1 MAGDQLRRLLS
12 RFWPALAVVAVALVL
27 EPMPAGIALQGLI
40 VGLVGALVAVGMA
53 LIYQSNR
60 IVNFAQA
67 DLGVVPAVIAVSAA
81 VYGGVSWFVAV
92 PVGLVIALALGCVV
106 EQVII
111 RRFRQAP
118 RLVLMVATIGLAQF
132 LAAASLFIPAWWHKN
147 PTTLQLHVPVN
158 LNFTLRPLV
167 FTADHVLA
175 AVVAPAILLG
185 LAAAL
190 RFTNV
195 GVAIRASADRAD
207 RARLLGVDVDG
218 LQTVVWVTAAVLS
231 FVGLILRTGIL
242 GLGIGSSLSLDAL
255 LAALTALVLG
265 GLTDLGA
272 VTASAVALG
281 LLEAGVVW
289 NHPRSPGLIAPVYAI
304 VLVGCLLLQRSS
316 AGRRVTERVSTW
328 RLAEDARAL
337 PASIGRLREVRTV
350 RWVLGAAIA
359 AFVVALPHLLGP
371 GSREKA
377 TAVVVFAIV
386 TLSLVVLT
394 GWAGQVSLGQMSFA
408 AVGAV
413 AGAHATQVWH
423 ADMAVALPFA
433 GLVGIGVALVVGL
446 PALRLRGLFLA
457 VTTLAFALATSY
469 LFVDNRFSW
478 VPTGRVDRPTL
489 LGGSVL
495 NSQYGYYYLCVAVIA
510 LAVLGVRGLSRARTG
525 RVLRAARENDT
536 AAQAFGISVARA
548 RLTAFA
554 LSGFLAAVAGCLLVH
569 LLQSFAPATYTPEQ
583 SFVVFTAAVVGGLGS
598 VLGGVLGAVFLKG
611 GEWLLPDAR
620 WQALTT
626 AVGVLV
632 VLWIVPGGLADLL
645 YRLRD
650 RFAHALAR
658 RHETDDDAD
667 ERLVIDLR
675 DDAQAAAAAVS
686 AGLSR
691 RESNGKGTFLSCRDV
706 EVAYGPT
713 RVLFGVD
720 FDVGEGEIVA
730 LVGTNGAGKS
740 TLAKAIS
747 GILPVNGGEVYFAG
761 HPLKNLSPRQ
771 IAARGV
777 RLLPGG
783 EGTFPSLT
791 VGENLRVAGWFDK
804 RKRPQAVAARTEQ
817 VLQWFPVLRARIAEP
832 AANLSGGEQQ
842 MLALGMVLLGAPRL
856 LVIDEF
862 DLGLAP
868 TVVAKLL
875 PIIEGLRDRGM
886 TIVLVEQSLTTALTL
901 AESAYFMEKGRILFS
916 GPTAELVDRPDLLRA
931 VFLAGTGEGA
941 RSAASDIAVTHGPA
955 LEATGLTVNFGGI
968 RAVDDVSLR
977 VDDHE
982 IVGLIGPNGA
992 GKSTVFDL
1000 LSGFVP
1006 PTAGRVAL
1014 AGVDVTTMSPQR
1026 RAIAGLGRTF
1036 QDARLFPAMTVR
1048 ETIAVAEE
1056 RGVAVRDP
1064 VREALWMPSAFDAE
1078 EAVAKRADEIMDL
1091 LNLTRYGDSLVRE
1104 LSTGTKRVVE
1114 LACALAH
1121 RPSVVLLDEPSTG
1134 LSQREAE
1141 AMQALLLVL
1150 REQLDAAFLIIEHDT
1165 ALLEAV
1171 ADRIIALDLG
1181 RVIADGRASD
1191 VLHDPLVLSCYLGSP
1206 SGVVGAAVR

>member
-12 RFWPALAVVAVALVL
+12 RFWPALAVAAAALVF
-27 EPMPAGIALQGLI
+27 EPMPAGIVLQGLI

-67 DLGVVPAVIAVSAA
+67 DLGLAPAVLAVSAA

-92 PVGLVIALALGCVV
+92 PIGLVIALALGCVV
-106 EQVII
+106 EQVVV
-111 RRFRQAP
+111 RRFRRAP
-118 RLVLMVATIGLAQF
+118 RLVLMVATIGLAQLF
-132 LAAASLFIPAWWHKN
+132 AAATLFIPAWWHKT
-147 PTTLQLHVPVN
+147 PATLQLHIPVD
-158 LNFTLRPLV
+158 LNFTVRPLV

-175 AVVAPAILLG
+175 ALVAPAILLG

-190 RFTNV
+190 RFTTV

-207 RARLLGVDVDG
+207 RARLLGIDVDG
-218 LQTVVWVTAAVLS
+218 LQTVVWAAAAALS

-242 GLGIGSSLSLDAL
+242 GLGIGSALSLSAL

-281 LLEAGVVW
+281 LLEGGVVW
-289 NHPRSPGLIAPVYAI
+289 NHPRSPGLIAPVYAVVI
-304 VLVGCLLLQRSS
+304 VACLLIRRNDV
-316 AGRRVTERVSTW
+316 GRRITDRVSTW
-328 RLAEDARAL
+328 RLVEDARAL
-337 PASIGRLREVRTV
+337 PASLAQLREVRIV
-350 RWVLGAAIA
+350 RWLLAGAVTAL
-359 AFVVALPHLLGP
+359 VVALPHLLGP

-394 GWAGQVSLGQMSFA
+394 GWSGQVSLGQMSFA

-423 ADMAVALPFA
+423 ADMALALLFS
-433 GLVGIGVALVVGL
+433 GVVGVAVAVVVGL

-457 VTTLAFALATSY
+457 VTTLAFALTTSY

-478 VPTGRVDRPTL
+478 VPNGRVARPTL
-489 LGGSVL
+489 LGGAVL
-495 NSQYGYYYLCVAVIA
+495 DSQYGYYYLCLGVVA
-510 LAVLGVRGLSRARTG
+510 LAVFGARGVYRSRTG

-536 AAQAFGISVARA
+536 AAQAFGVSVAQA
-548 RLTAFA
+548 KLTAFA
-554 LSGFLAAVAGCLLVH
+554 LSGFLAAIAGCLLVH
-569 LLQSFAPATYTPEQ
+569 LLQSFAPATYAPEQ

-632 VLWIVPGGLADLL
+632 VLWIVPGGLADVV
-645 YRLRD
+645 YRVRD
-650 RFAHALAR
+650 RLANLVAR
-658 RHETDDDAD
+658 RHTG
-667 ERLVIDLR
+667 ERLVVDLR
-675 DDAQAAAAAVS
+675 EDDAGITVS
-686 AGLSR
+686 ASPAPVSVNGR
-691 RESNGKGTFLSCRDV
+691 RPLLSCRDLD
-706 EVAYGPT
+706 VAYGPT
-713 RVLFGVD
+713 QVLFGVD
-720 FDVGEGEIVA
+720 FDVAEGDIVA

-747 GILPVNGGEVYFAG
+747 GIAPVSGGDVHFAG
-761 HPLKNLSPRQ
+761 RPLNNLSPRQ

-783 EGTFPSLT
+783 EGVFPSLT
-791 VGENLRVAGWFDK
+791 VAENLRVAAWFDK
-804 RKRPQAVAARTEQ
+804 RKRPQDVAARAAQ
-817 VLQWFPVLRARIAEP
+817 VLEWFPVLRARQDEP

-842 MLALGMVLLGAPRL
+842 MLALGMVLLGSPRL

-868 TVVAKLL
+868 TVVARLL
-875 PIIEGLRDRGM
+875 PIIEGLREDG
-886 TIVLVEQSLTTALTL
+886 TTVVLVEQSLTTALSV

-916 GPTAELVDRPDLLRA
+916 GPTAELVERPDLLRA
-931 VFLAGTGEGA
+931 VFLARTGDAAPA
-941 RSAASDIAVTHGPA
+941 RQSDIVVTRERS
-955 LEATGLTVNFGGI
+955 LDATGLTVNFGGI
-968 RAVDDVSLR
+968 RAVDDVSLH
-977 VDDHE
+977 VDDQE

-1000 LSGFVP
+1000 LSGFVG
-1006 PTAGRVAL
+1006 PTAGRVML
-1014 AGVDVTTMSPQR
+1014 AGRDVTTLSPQR
-1026 RAIAGLGRTF
+1026 RALAGLGRTF
-1036 QDARLFPAMTVR
+1036 QDARLFPALTVK
-1048 ETIAVAEE
+1048 ETIAVAQE
-1056 RGVAVRDP
+1056 RWVPVRDP
-1064 VREALWMPSAFDAE
+1064 LRPALRLPSAFDAQ
-1078 EAVAKRADEIMDL
+1078 EAVDERAEDIMDL
-1091 LNLTRYGDSLVRE
+1091 LNLSRYRDMLVRE

-1114 LACALAH
+1114 LACSLAH
-1121 RPSVVLLDEPSTG
+1121 RPSVVLLDEPSSG
-1134 LSQREAE
+1134 LAQREAE
-1141 AMQALLLVL
+1141 GLQALLLVL
-1150 REQLDAAFLIIEHDT
+1150 REELNASFLIIEHDT

-1171 ADRIIALDLG
+1171 ADRIVAMDLG
-1181 RVIADGRASD
+1181 RVIADGRPAD
-1191 VLHDPLVLSCYLGSP
+1191 VLHDPLVLSCYLGSAA
-1206 SGVVGAAVR
+1206 GVAGASVP